1 MLTGEEAAARLK
13 EHGQEIDEDTDD
25 DAEKDKGE
33 QQSAKKQGTLK
44 FKEKGTDNDTVGVA
58 PAAAIEGERPKKQLG
73 PMAPPKEMLEEMQ
86 RQQRELADEGF
97 GFGPPP
103 PDIVEFLDSKSSE
116 NRAATARRVISI
128 LKNDGDAYDVLSAS
142 PEHSNAELKKVYW
155 KLSLVIHPDKC
166 DDPCAAAAFDA
177 TVPVGK
183 AQAMFG
189 TTAGSGTSGGTVVTG
204 GTQKYETSAKDR
216 TYYFHF
222 ITLTG
227 LKPRMRYYYTV
238 GIGASSK
245 DRSTEFSFR
254 APHSHADPGPTTLDV
269 YGGGCAMLSR
279 VGVACRHRAAATI
292 SSFSHH

>member
-1 MLTGEEAAARLK
+1 MERNGGREEAEVLTGEEAAARLK

-25 DAEKDKGE
+25 DTEKDKGE
-33 QQSAKKQGTLK
+33 KQSEKKQGTLK

-116 NRAATARRVISI
+116 SRAATARRVISI

-155 KLSLVIHPDKC
+155 KLTLVIHPDKC
-166 DDPCAAAAFDA
+166 DDPCAATAFDA
-177 TVPVGK
+177 VK
-183 AQAMFG
+183 NCLLY
-189 TTAGSGTSGGTVVTG
+189 TSP
-204 GTQKYETSAKDR
+204 S
-216 TYYFHF
+216 
-222 ITLTG
+222 
-227 LKPRMRYYYTV
+227 PRDAT
-238 GIGASSK
+238 
-245 DRSTEFSFR
+245 
-254 APHSHADPGPTTLDV
+254 
-269 YGGGCAMLSR
+269 LSR
-279 VGVACRHRAAATI
+279 MP
-292 SSFSHH
+292 SSA